1 MAKVKCSFCDAKA
14 GKRICKLKNGA
25 LICPVCCAKNRNEE
39 CIDCTYYQVS
49 EAFTQK
55 KQETVKESVGSY
67 FGSPAMQ
74 KTIMEASMDLMGPHA
89 AIGKKYDE
97 DPDLFNSESFNFF
110 STDEFN
116 EFSFTDDEIAEII
129 KSQGEPEA
137 TEGWFHTEAG
147 VEYYTGAVN
156 LIMNNNRFKVFSKR
170 LMAIFLKYYRAKD
183 IEKAWLILSTTNRL
197 MEGDFTVPFTVLMFF
212 KAISRWKLGKA

>member
-14 GKRICKLKNGA
+14 GKRICKLKNGE
-25 LICPVCCAKNRNEE
+25 LICPVCCAKNRSAE
-39 CIDCTYYQVS
+39 CTDCQYHQAS
-49 EAFTQK
+49 EAFSIK

-89 AIGKKYDE
+89 AIGKKFDE
-97 DPDLFNSESFNFF
+97 DPDLFSSESFSFF

-116 EFSFTDDEIAEII
+116 EFSFNDDEIAEII
-129 KSQGEPEA
+129 KAEGEPEPV
-137 TEGWFHTEAG
+137 EGWFHTEPG
-147 VEYYTGAVN
+147 VEYYTKAVN
-156 LIMNNNRFKVFSKR
+156 MTMSDNRFKEFSKR

-183 IEKAWLILSTTNRL
+183 YNKAWLILTSTNKL
-197 MEGDFTVPFTVLMFF
+197 MEGDFLIPFTVLMFF
-212 KAISRWKLGKA
+212 KGISKWKLDR